1 MFKKQTMMAYASAMA
16 LLSLS
21 AEAAIVEDG
30 LWTDNDWYM
39 DKYKMGVKNGVPYS
53 NDPMVQ
59 RRLTAPLSFD
69 GDIDDIYE
77 DFPNVQ
83 RIKSLFSAQ

>member
-1 MFKKQTMMAYASAMA
+1 MIAYASAMA

-30 LWTDNDWYM
+30 LWTGNDWYI
-39 DKYKMGVKNGVPYS
+39 DAYKMGVKNGVPYS
-53 NDPMVQ
+53 KDKMVQ

-69 GDIDDIYE
+69 GNIDDIYK

-83 RIKSLFSAQ
+83 RIKSLFSSH

>member
-21 AEAAIVEDG
+21 AEAAIVENG
-30 LWTDNDWYM
+30 LWTGNDWYK
-39 DKYKMGVKNGVPYS
+39 DEYKIGVKNGVPYS